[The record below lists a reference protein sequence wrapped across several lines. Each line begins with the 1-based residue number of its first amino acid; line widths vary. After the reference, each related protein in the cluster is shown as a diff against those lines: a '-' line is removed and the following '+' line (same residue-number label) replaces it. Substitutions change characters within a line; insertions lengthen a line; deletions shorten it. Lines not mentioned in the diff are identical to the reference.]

1 MASASSDSNVGLI
14 GISGRKFTRKLALA
28 GLIALSVAV
37 SGCGGDDEEASTTP
51 TTTAPAETTTTE
63 STPTETTEQ
72 PPATTEMEAEAETEA
87 ESPEDMPGG
96 AGDEE
101 PARTL
106 ALFTGRAGRISPRVV
121 RVPAFISVRIELRSA
136 DGAAYA
142 LRFGNKTI
150 AAGDKLQSAS
160 TTIDG
165 LRPGQAI
172 TGRPTAA
179 GNPVRIS
186 ATAEPGP

>member
-1 MASASSDSNVGLI
+1 MASASSGSTVGLI
-14 GISGRKFTRKLALA
+14 GICGGKFTRKPVLA
-28 GLIALSVAV
+28 GLIALVVAI

-51 TTTAPAETTTTE
+51 TASTPAKTATTESAPAET
-63 STPTETTEQ
+63 ETQ
-72 PPATTEMEAEAETEA
+72 PEPAETEAETETEA

-106 ALFTGRAGRISPRVV
+106 ALFTGRGGRIAPRVV
-121 RVPAFISVRIELRSA
+121 RVPAFISVRVELRSA
-136 DGAAYA
+136 DGAAYS
-142 LRFGNKTI
+142 LRFGNQTV
-150 AAGDKLQSAS
+150 AAGDKLQSAA

-165 LRPGQAI
+165 LRPGEAI
-172 TGRPTAA
+172 TGRPTGA
-179 GNPVRIS
+179 GNPVRIE